1 MWRQSVI
8 DIIIGKD
15 VIPNINLLIFDKD
28 GTLIELYHYWSQM
41 VALRAEL
48 ICGRLGLNDEYREDL
63 MYEMGVDL
71 KKQIL
76 RPDGPVGLKK
86 REVVMQA
93 AIDCLHDRGH
103 DNTYSLCFDV
113 FREVD
118 QLSSLDLQK
127 YIKQIDGAAALLN
140 EAHRQ
145 GCKIAIATTDKSER
159 AKLAF
164 RFLGLEE
171 NIDIVLGADHVK
183 ESKPDPEMIFKILEA
198 LNIPPA
204 NAVMVGDALIDIQ
217 TGINAGLKAS
227 IGVLTGFATA
237 SELLPYTPYIASSVI
252 DIQCREK

>member
-1 MWRQSVI
+1 VI
-8 DIIIGKD
+8 DIAVGQD
-15 VIPNINLLIFDKD
+15 VIFNIGLMIFDKD

-48 ICGRLGLNDEYREDL
+48 ICRRLGLNDEYREGL
-63 MYEMGVDL
+63 MYQMGVDL
-71 KKQIL
+71 KKKIL

-86 REVVMQA
+86 REVVMRA
-93 AIDCLHDRGH
+93 AIDYLHGRGH
-103 DNTYSLCFDV
+103 DNIYNLCFDV

-118 QLSSLDLQK
+118 QLTSLDLQK
-127 YIKQIDGAAALLN
+127 YIKPIDGTVTLIN
-140 EAHRQ
+140 DAHMK

-171 NIDIVLGADHVK
+171 KIDIFLGADHVK
-183 ESKPDPEMIFKILEA
+183 ESKPDPEMIFKILKD
-198 LNIPPA
+198 LNIQPD
-204 NAVMVGDALIDIQ
+204 NAVMVGDALIDVQ

-237 SELLPYTPYIASSVI
+237 SELLPFTPYIAESVI
-252 DIQCREK
+252 NIQCKTK